1 MRSLL
6 SGYGDRSKDCVDLG
20 GDLAITLFRRDGALV
35 SRHEVSRTGRF
46 FGVTERSVDDDRRE
60 PGMEQFFPLLLLPV
74 AFSQIG
80 KLARCEPPELSL
92 VNPQVVPGMTPEVK
106 PELTVG

>member
-1 MRSLL
+1 
-6 SGYGDRSKDCVDLG
+6 
-20 GDLAITLFRRDGALV
+20 
-35 SRHEVSRTGRF
+35 
-46 FGVTERSVDDDRRE
+46 
-60 PGMEQFFPLLLLPV
+60 MEQFFPLLLLPV